1 MSTTV
6 NYPLKEKNERLMLYL
21 RGGKPSMYYYS
32 KFRTGGAKNWMG
44 ETDLVCGSDEELRES
59 VATVKRAL
67 DEYAPLADKQL
78 CFIDRY
84 EIVGNGVEVTHY
96 EDGTRVVG
104 NLSETAQVY
113 DGHTLEAGELLI
125 L

>member
-1 MSTTV
+1 
-6 NYPLKEKNERLMLYL
+6 MLEI
-21 RGGKPSMYYYS
+21 SVQ
-32 KFRTGGAKNWMG
+32 TGGLQYNDQNADEVFGMMAAAGFEAIDYSVSYPWDSEIWQK
-44 ETDLVCGSDEELRES
+44 SDEELRES